1 MRVVPKMVKIILKK
15 NEMEELALLNV
26 KTFYKTRVIKTV
38 WFSSRD
44 RQIYQQNMAESLIL
58 DRLTE
63 VALKC
68 P

>member
-1 MRVVPKMVKIILKK
+1 MRVVHKMVKIILKK

-63 VALKC
+63 VALKG

>member
-63 VALKC
+63 VALEG